1 MRRGRRAK
9 PLDEVMNSTLHM
21 RISRLQQLNLDR
33 VAVALNVP
41 TSTLARSWLKKGAA
55 EEGVDLDQPV
65 PASV

>member
-9 PLDEVMNSTLHM
+9 PINEAMNATLHM

-33 VAVALNVP
+33 TALILDVP
-41 TSTLARSWLKKGAA
+41 PSTLARSWLKKGAA
-55 EEGVDLDQPV
+55 EAGIDLDQPV